1 MTEAE
6 KASVARMRMASI
18 PYAQIAAELGMSVN
32 TVKAY
37 CQRHGVKPE
46 QDPQQKPDVATRPD
60 ACKLC
65 GRRLLKRAGRKP
77 RFYCSD
83 LCRRNWWR
91 DHGNR
96 AMNRRTFYATTCTG
110 CDRVFQSYGNSKR
123 KYCSH
128 GCYIHTR
135 YGVKNKNDNGPVR
148 AGEELP
154 RGAVSGEND
163 ASPRPYR
170 RK

>member
-1 MTEAE
+1 MTEDE
-6 KASVARMRMASI
+6 KASIAKMRMASI
-18 PYAQIAAELGMSVN
+18 PYTQIAIELGMSVN

-37 CQRHGVKPE
+37 CQRHGIKTGQE
-46 QDPQQKPDVATRPD
+46 QEPSPDDAISPD

-77 RFYCSD
+77 RLFCSE

-96 AMNRRTFYATTCTG
+96 AINRRTFYDTPCTG
-110 CDRVFQSYGNSKR
+110 CGRTFQSYGNDKR

-128 GCYIHTR
+128 ACYIKTR
-135 YGVKNKNDNGPVR
+135 YGGMHSCDN
-148 AGEELP
+148 
-154 RGAVSGEND
+154 
-163 ASPRPYR
+163 
-170 RK
+170 